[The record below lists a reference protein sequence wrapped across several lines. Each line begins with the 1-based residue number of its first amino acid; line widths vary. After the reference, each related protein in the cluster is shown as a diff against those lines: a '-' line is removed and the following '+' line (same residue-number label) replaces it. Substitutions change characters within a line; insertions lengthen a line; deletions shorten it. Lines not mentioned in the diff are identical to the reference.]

1 MFDCRTLFPMPCGPA
16 GIFGRLLFEW
26 KNMVWILYASVV
38 VHGTFVADLVI
49 TPSQTL
55 SMGECTGSPLYTII
69 IHTFP
74 EKSQGQNT
82 PCFWVDFSLINLLS
96 NQNVTQCR
104 NAVEEKIHLPIH
116 LQGHECCSLQMHHGR
131 LQTWGASDAQPGLT
145 AMWILEIQRR
155 MQRTSTVSISSPREC
170 WSRIFAEAWL

>member
-1 MFDCRTLFPMPCGPA
+1 MEVFSLGTLSNWAIFQQTMFDCRTLFPMPCGPA

-82 PCFWVDFSLINLLS
+82 PCFLGRFLF
-96 NQNVTQCR
+96 NQSIEQSER
-104 NAVEEKIHLPIH
+104 DSMPQWPWKKRSISRSISKDMNAAV
-116 LQGHECCSLQMHHGR
+116 LQMHHGR
-131 LQTWGASDAQPGLT
+131 LQT
-145 AMWILEIQRR
+145 
-155 MQRTSTVSISSPREC
+155 
-170 WSRIFAEAWL
+170 